1 MPTAILIDG
10 DFFLKRHRFI
20 YGTMKPAE
28 IAQGMHKMCLDHLN
42 WKDERRFLR
51 KDDHHEKVPGMVTHA
66 RACAGGRFLRGRGR
80 GT

>member
-28 IAQGMHKMCLDHLN
+28 IAIMKAAFSHCL
-42 WKDERRFLR
+42 FS
-51 KDDHHEKVPGMVTHA
+51 
-66 RACAGGRFLRGRGR
+66 FF
-80 GT
+80 